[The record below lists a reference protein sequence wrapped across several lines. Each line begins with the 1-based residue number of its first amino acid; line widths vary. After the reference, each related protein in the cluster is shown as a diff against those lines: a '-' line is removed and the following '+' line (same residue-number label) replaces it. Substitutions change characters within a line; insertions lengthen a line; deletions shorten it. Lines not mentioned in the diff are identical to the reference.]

1 MTWLYKILIAVLII
15 ILGYFVYSNI
25 LLNKRVTDLQ
35 TQAIESEQVQTQT
48 RQYLIDSVSKTKIL
62 ITAEILKNNNTIQK
76 LKEELKKTNKD
87 TITLQQAIK
96 ILGL

>member
-15 ILGYFVYSNI
+15 ILGYFVYLNI

-35 TQAIESEQVQTQT
+35 TQAIKSEQVQTQT

>member
-35 TQAIESEQVQTQT
+35 TQAIKSEQVQTQT

>member
-1 MTWLYKILIAVLII
+1 MTWLYKVLIVVLLI
-15 ILGYFVYSNI
+15 VSAYFVYSNI
-25 LLNKRVTDLQ
+25 MLNKRVTDLQ
-35 TQAIESEQVQTQT
+35 SQAIKSEQERTLA

-62 ITAEILKNNNTIQK
+62 ITTELIKNNTTIQK
-76 LKEELKKTNKD
+76 LKEELKKTNTD

>member
-1 MTWLYKILIAVLII
+1 MTWLYKVLIVVLLI
-15 ILGYFVYSNI
+15 VSAYFVYSNI
-25 LLNKRVTDLQ
+25 MLNKRVTDLQ
-35 TQAIESEQVQTQT
+35 SQAIKSEQERTLA

-62 ITAEILKNNNTIQK
+62 ITTELIKNNITIQK
-76 LKEELKKTNKD
+76 LKEELKKTNTD